1 MFNLFR
7 DDDVEKAAK
16 IILDEIDEFDD
27 LLKSNNNKLTGK
39 IFEKSYKSKSGFGYQ
54 ENDFK
59 SGNFQP
65 MAEGYYYWYNEF
77 MFKAPRKEGKLLDNH
92 IIFVGEGGDFNGF
105 YGSSSGNLFRSKSS
119 DLSKGTKLMK
129 HLCKI
134 KDYFEVK
141 HDAYI

>member
-7 DDDVEKAAK
+7 DMMLKK
-16 IILDEIDEFDD
+16 FIKLIDEIDEFDD

-65 MAEGYYYWYNEF
+65 LKVIIIGIMNLCLG
-77 MFKAPRKEGKLLDNH
+77 PRKRENYGDKY
-92 IIFVGEGGDFNGF
+92 IIFVNLSDDFNGF

-119 DLSKGTKLMK
+119 DLSNELS
-129 HLCKI
+129 
-134 KDYFEVK
+134 
-141 HDAYI
+141 

>member
-16 IILDEIDEFDD
+16 IILDEMDEFDD

-39 IFEKSYKSKSGFGYQ
+39 IFEKS
-54 ENDFK
+54 FK

-141 HDAYI
+141 DDAYI